1 MKNFLFSLLIVT
13 TILALPIRVTA
24 RHGHGGDVAA
34 GALGGLAVGTMIG
47 SATARDKSGARAEQE
62 AVRAQDK
69 AEQAKD
75 RAEQIRLEQQE
86 KMLQLQREMDRKEM
100 ERRDQE
106 RRDSTFNLL
115 MALIALLG
123 IAVIALG
130 VMVLRKK

>member
-1 MKNFLFSLLIVT
+1 MKNYLFSLCVVT
-13 TILALPIRVTA
+13 MVLTLPVKVNA
-24 RHGHGGDVAA
+24 RHGGGDVAV

-47 SATARDKSGARAEQE
+47 SATARDKSGGRAEQE

-75 RAEQIRLEQQE
+75 RAEQIRQEQQE
-86 KMLQLQREMDRKEM
+86 KMMQLQREMDRKEM

-106 RRDSTFNLL
+106 RKDSTFNML

-123 IAVIALG
+123 LAVIALG
-130 VMVLRKK
+130 FMVLRKK